1 MISKAT
7 IQAVLERADIVRVV
21 EQSGVRLEKRG
32 AGYVACCPFHSERTP
47 SFHVNPARQ
56 TWHCFGACQ
65 EGGDVLSYVM
75 KRDGLT
81 FVNAVRKLAEQYG
94 VDLDEEPETDTE
106 RERRLKREALLG
118 LNDRV
123 ARFYAERLHDNAD
136 PAAIAARQYAKNR
149 WGEEYMEEAGMGYA
163 PASGSALYEWA
174 RQRGENTDFL
184 FELGLLGKNEQRG
197 TVYDFYRARLVVPIR
212 DKQRRTV
219 GFTAR
224 DVTGQSEAKYLN
236 SRESPAYSKREHVFG
251 IDIGWRAALKK
262 DQWLLVEGAP
272 DAMKLHALGFDNA
285 VAPLGGEWTREQL
298 KALAKTTRTV
308 CFLNDADPVP
318 AGQRWGAGIGFVLKN
333 GRKALE
339 MGFTVSVREI
349 AVGEGNT
356 KQDPDSYFTGPEMM
370 ATLEE
375 VEFVS
380 WAARKLWDKEGNINQ
395 KSDTVRQI
403 AELASFIT
411 DETRTEMVLDEL
423 IKLRK
428 GKEFWR
434 SNINRAKWARID
446 AQKKSSQE
454 VDLRKYGFTEDRGCY
469 YGLTDQGEVQWSN
482 FTLRP
487 LFHVRSEDKP
497 LRLFELRDQ
506 RGEKELLVLDMD
518 DLNSL
523 QRFRKKLEGM
533 GNYLFQGNENDMLK
547 LKAYLYEQTETAA
560 IIHKMGYH
568 RREGFYVFSNGVYTD
583 GQFVGADT
591 YGIVRCAEEGK
602 PSKCFFLPMATHTFD
617 TEDEGEGAYSLERR
631 FTHRTLNNVP
641 FADYMEKFCRVW
653 GQNGR
658 VGLLY
663 WLASC
668 FRDIIQ
674 GCTSSFPILN
684 LFGPKGTGKSH
695 CGSSLMTFFTTGNR
709 PPNLRNATLSGLN
722 EEAGYSVNA
731 MVHFDEYKNQDMKPQ
746 ILEFMKG
753 AYDGV
758 GRVKMGGTD
767 YKDRKMTLVKS
778 GVIISGQEMPTLDIA
793 LFHRCIFL
801 MFTQSVFTHEEST
814 RLAELEDIQRF
825 GCTRYTLDVQE
836 QRPKVQAGFA
846 VRYSEILRR
855 MADESGGGVETR
867 ILENWAK
874 LLAVFRCIEGRL
886 PFPFTFDSIY
896 EECMP
901 LMLRQNQLS
910 GDQNELAHFWRTVMF
925 LRDNGDLLDRGDYIV
940 RSCTSIATD
949 VTQRTFGEPRK
960 VLLLNVSRIFQLY
973 KDAARRAGDKIIPDD
988 ALREYIKHTD
998 YFLGYVRSVR
1008 FRAFQGGYEVKSD
1021 SGAPVYRITRA
1032 MALDY
1037 DLVCEKY
1044 GVSLEGFAD
1053 ATPHSP
1059 GAECCLDSGGAE
1071 PAEEEK
1077 ALPF

>member
-1 MISKAT
+1 
-7 IQAVLERADIVRVV
+7 
-21 EQSGVRLEKRG
+21 
-32 AGYVACCPFHSERTP
+32 
-47 SFHVNPARQ
+47 
-56 TWHCFGACQ
+56 
-65 EGGDVLSYVM
+65 
-75 KRDGLT
+75 
-81 FVNAVRKLAEQYG
+81 
-94 VDLDEEPETDTE
+94 
-106 RERRLKREALLG
+106 
-118 LNDRV
+118 
-123 ARFYAERLHDNAD
+123 
-136 PAAIAARQYAKNR
+136 
-149 WGEEYMEEAGMGYA
+149 
-163 PASGSALYEWA
+163 
-174 RQRGENTDFL
+174 
-184 FELGLLGKNEQRG
+184 
-197 TVYDFYRARLVVPIR
+197 
-212 DKQRRTV
+212 
-219 GFTAR
+219 
-224 DVTGQSEAKYLN
+224 
-236 SRESPAYSKREHVFG
+236 
-251 IDIGWRAALKK
+251 
-262 DQWLLVEGAP
+262 
-272 DAMKLHALGFDNA
+272 
-285 VAPLGGEWTREQL
+285 
-298 KALAKTTRTV
+298 
-308 CFLNDADPVP
+308 
-318 AGQRWGAGIGFVLKN
+318 
-333 GRKALE
+333 
-339 MGFTVSVREI
+339 
-349 AVGEGNT
+349 
-356 KQDPDSYFTGPEMM
+356 
-370 ATLEE
+370 
-375 VEFVS
+375 
-380 WAARKLWDKEGNINQ
+380 
-395 KSDTVRQI
+395 
-403 AELASFIT
+403 
-411 DETRTEMVLDEL
+411 
-423 IKLRK
+423 
-428 GKEFWR
+428 
-434 SNINRAKWARID
+434 
-446 AQKKSSQE
+446 
-454 VDLRKYGFTEDRGCY
+454 
-469 YGLTDQGEVQWSN
+469 
-482 FTLRP
+482 
-487 LFHVRSEDKP
+487 
-497 LRLFELRDQ
+497 
-506 RGEKELLVLDMD
+506 
-518 DLNSL
+518 
-523 QRFRKKLEGM
+523 
-533 GNYLFQGNENDMLK
+533 
-547 LKAYLYEQTETAA
+547 
-560 IIHKMGYH
+560 
-568 RREGFYVFSNGVYTD
+568 
-583 GQFVGADT
+583 
-591 YGIVRCAEEGK
+591 
-602 PSKCFFLPMATHTFD
+602 
-617 TEDEGEGAYSLERR
+617 
-631 FTHRTLNNVP
+631 
-641 FADYMEKFCRVW
+641 MEKFCRVW

-896 EECMP
+896 EECLP

-925 LRDNGDLLDRGDYIV
+925 LRDNGDLLERGDYIV
-940 RSCTSIATD
+940 RTCTSISTD
-949 VTQRTFGEPRK
+949 VTQRTFGEPHK

-998 YFLGYVRSVR
+998 YFLGYVRAVR

-1021 SGAPVYRITRA
+1021 SGAPVYRVTRA

-1053 ATPHSP
+1053 ATPHTP

-1071 PAEEEK
+1071 AAEEEK

>member
-1 MISKAT
+1 MISKDT
-7 IQAVLERADIVRVV
+7 IQSVVERADIVRVV

-32 AGYVACCPFHSERTP
+32 VDYVACCPFHQEKTA
-47 SFHVNPARQ
+47 SFHVSPARQ

-65 EGGDVLSYVM
+65 EGGDVISFVM
-75 KRDGLT
+75 KREGLT
-81 FVNAVRKLAEQYG
+81 FVNAVRRLAEQYG
-94 VDLDEEPETDTE
+94 VDIDEEPETDTE

-118 LNDRV
+118 VNERV
-123 ARFYAERLHDNAD
+123 ARYYTERLHDPTD
-136 PAAIAARQYAKNR
+136 PQAIAALQYAHNR
-149 WGEEYMEEAGMGYA
+149 WANDYVEEAAMGYA
-163 PASGSALYEWA
+163 PATGDALYQWA
-174 RQRGENTDFL
+174 RKRGENIEML
-184 FELGLLGKNEQRG
+184 LELGLLGKNEQRG
-197 TVYDFYRARLVVPIR
+197 TVYDFYRGRLVVPIR
-212 DKQRRTV
+212 DKQRRVT

-236 SRESPAYSKREHVFG
+236 SRESAAYSKRESVFG
-251 IDIGWRAALKK
+251 IDIGWRAALKR

-272 DAMKLHALGFDNA
+272 DAMRLHSVGFDNA

-298 KALAKTTRTV
+298 KQLSKTSKV
-308 CFLNDADPVP
+308 LCFINDADPVP
-318 AGQRWGAGIGFVLKN
+318 VGKKYGAGIGFVLKN

-349 AVGEGNT
+349 ANGEGNT
-356 KQDPDSYFTGPEMM
+356 KQDPGSYFTSAQMM
-370 ATLEE
+370 DTLEE
-375 VEFVS
+375 QEFVS
-380 WAARKLWDKEGNINQ
+380 WAARKLWDKGENINA
-395 KSDTVRQI
+395 KSETIRSI
-403 AELASFIT
+403 CELASYVP
-411 DETRTEMVLDEL
+411 DETRLEMIIDEL
-423 IKLRK
+423 VRLKK

-434 SNINRAKWARID
+434 AGINRAKWARID
-446 AQKKSSQE
+446 AQKQRAQE

-487 LFHVRSEDKP
+487 LFHVRSEEKP

-506 RGEKELLVLDMD
+506 KGTKELLVLDMD

-547 LKAYLYEQTETAA
+547 LKAYLYEQTETAT
-560 IIHKMGYH
+560 ILSKMGYS
-568 RREGFYVFSNGVYTD
+568 RKENFFVFSNGIYTD
-583 GQFVGADT
+583 GTFRQADN
-591 YGIVRCAEEGK
+591 YGIVRTGEDGK
-602 PSKCFFLPMATHTFD
+602 PQKCFFLPMATHTFD
-617 TEDEGEGAYSLERR
+617 TEEEGEGSYSLERR
-631 FTHRTLNNVP
+631 FTHRTLNTVP
-641 FADYMEKFCRVW
+641 FADYMEKFVKVW

-658 VGLLY
+658 IGLLY

-674 GCTSSFPILN
+674 GCTSSFPLLN

-695 CGSSLMTFFTTGNR
+695 CGASLMTFFCTGNR

-758 GRVKMGGTD
+758 GRVKMGGSD
-767 YKDRKMTLVKS
+767 YKDRKMTLVRS
-778 GVIISGQEMPTLDIA
+778 GVIVSGQEMPTLDIA

-801 MFTQSVFTHEEST
+801 MFTQCVFTHEESA
-814 RLAELEDIQRF
+814 RLSELEDIQRF
-825 GCTRYTLDVQE
+825 GCTRYTLEVQE

-846 VRYSEILRR
+846 VRYSELMRR
-855 MADESGGGVETR
+855 VVDETGGRIETR
-867 ILENWAK
+867 ILENWVK
-874 LLAVFRCIEGRL
+874 LLAVFRCLEGRL
-886 PFPFTFDSIY
+886 PFPFTFDEVYY
-896 EECMP
+896 EALD
-901 LMLRQNQLS
+901 LMRRQNELS

-925 LRDNGDLLDRGDYIV
+925 LRDNGDLQDRGDYII
-940 RSCTSIATD
+940 RTCTSISTD
-949 VTQRTFGEPRK
+949 QTQRTFAQPHK

-973 KDAARRAGDKIIPDD
+973 KDAARRAGDKVIPDD
-988 ALREYIKHTD
+988 ALREYLKHTD
-998 YFLGYVRSVR
+998 YFLGYAKAVR
-1008 FRAFQGGYEVKSD
+1008 FRAFAGGYEQKSD

-1032 MALDY
+1032 MAIDY
-1037 DLVCEKY
+1037 ESVCEKY
-1044 GVSLEGFAD
+1044 GVSLESFAD
-1053 ATPHSP
+1053 ATLQSP
-1059 GAECCLDSGGAE
+1059 GAECCLDETPRPAAE
-1071 PAEEEK
+1071 DK